1 MTVDL
6 SLNTKL
12 LSLSTPHQK
21 GSLAELLPWEASFRE
36 DELSIRYLDFVSLKQ
51 TNLHYFK
58 LAAPESIFLQHS
70 HAVITKQNK
79 QISRKK
85 KLFLTALYSLK
96 TKNTPESI

>member
-21 GSLAELLPWEASFRE
+21 GSLAELLPWEASFRK

-51 TNLHYFK
+51 ANLHYSK
-58 LAAPESIFLQHS
+58 LLNSNSFTTQPRC
-70 HAVITKQNK
+70 N
-79 QISRKK
+79 
-85 KLFLTALYSLK
+85 YK
-96 TKNTPESI
+96 TK

>member
-51 TNLHYFK
+51 ENLHYSK
-58 LAAPESIFLQHS
+58 LLNSNSFATQPRC
-70 HAVITKQNK
+70 N
-79 QISRKK
+79 
-85 KLFLTALYSLK
+85 YK
-96 TKNTPESI
+96 TK